1 MPQLLRMRK
10 AFPKT
15 LRVPRVSFA
24 PLWGSDIQEPR
35 DSWATWRR
43 LYRGRKRNRLKS
55 EIFSKSHIFAH
66 LFFRV
71 LGGGFRRA
79 KLNRLGVRGNES
91 PSHNYFSTAN
101 DWLKMLLGNSST
113 PLCMVFLFCGWDLVF
128 VCKANQASDES
139 IRKTE
144 SLFFKGV
151 VGRNESACASWS
163 SFQSLDFSHVDCLMC
178 HVWIR
183 FLTSS
188 DFWQVQIISHPS
200 SFVYWRAPH
209 VRGTCQTLPTR
220 SIWQHWGY
228 MYSPWDL
235 QKIIDRV
242 GCPSKHS
249 WLLQGSLFTVEIWL
263 FWGQSSLNVET
274 KETGQLVEI
283 LCQVALFH

>member
-1 MPQLLRMRK
+1 MC
-10 AFPKT
+10 F
-15 LRVPRVSFA
+15 
-24 PLWGSDIQEPR
+24 
-35 DSWATWRR
+35 
-43 LYRGRKRNRLKS
+43 LK
-55 EIFSKSHIFAH
+55 F
-66 LFFRV
+66 
-71 LGGGFRRA
+71 
-79 KLNRLGVRGNES
+79 
-91 PSHNYFSTAN
+91 
-101 DWLKMLLGNSST
+101 
-113 PLCMVFLFCGWDLVF
+113 
-128 VCKANQASDES
+128 
-139 IRKTE
+139 
-144 SLFFKGV
+144 
-151 VGRNESACASWS
+151 
-163 SFQSLDFSHVDCLMC
+163 FQSLDFSHVDCLMC

-283 LCQVALFH
+283 LAKWHFFISSNLFWKRYWPWPITGVLMFWSRDTFLTLLDGILTHGPWVNIFSNASHDHGPVGIHHILKNHSEINGSFYASNISSSYIWIKNRSGFLRVIPCHSNFLDLKNHSKVPQIHQISGSCPLKFTEA